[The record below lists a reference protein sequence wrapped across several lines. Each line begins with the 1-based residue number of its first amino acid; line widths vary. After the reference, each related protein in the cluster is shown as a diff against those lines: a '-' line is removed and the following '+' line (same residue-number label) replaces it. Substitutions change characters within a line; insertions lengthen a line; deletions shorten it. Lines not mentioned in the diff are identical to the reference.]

1 MLFKNCK
8 QIFFCW
14 LKQMVKYYKQLYAL
28 VEELYTVK
36 MFNWYQMNSKVFHYN
51 TAVLVQIY
59 KNSKNFGIAFQ

>member
-1 MLFKNCK
+1 
-8 QIFFCW
+8 
-14 LKQMVKYYKQLYAL
+14 MVKYYKQLYAL